1 MHEDYDGQFKLIVVG
16 GKIKPDIDSG
26 VGKTNLLTRF
36 TRNEFNLQ
44 AKPTIGVDFFWKTI
58 EVDKAKVKAQIWD
71 TAGQERYRAFS
82 STYYAGAHG
91 AVIVYDIANR
101 KSFDNIENWLQAINN
116 HVDIYKMTVMLVGNK
131 RDLDQLRQIQTTEGQ
146 DLARKNNF
154 FFMETSALLDGELK
168 VSKAFTTV
176 LERRLSSKLDLY
188 CSSLKSFST
197 EETEMDYPVHVDRRY
212 EIKKPDIASPSIS
225 KTCCSNI

>member
-1 MHEDYDGQFKLIVVG
+1 MTE
-16 GKIKPDIDSG
+16 DSG

-71 TAGQERYRAFS
+71 TAGQERYKAFS
-82 STYYAGAHG
+82 STYYSGAHG
-91 AVIVYDIANR
+91 AVIVYDITNR
-101 KSFDNIENWLQAINN
+101 NSFDNIENWLQSIS
-116 HVDIYKMTVMLVGNK
+116 HHMDVDKMTIMLVGNK
-131 RDLDQLRQIQTTEGQ
+131 SDLDQLRQIQITEGE

-154 FFMETSALLDGELK
+154 FFMETSALTDSEAV

-176 LERRLSSKLDLY
+176 IERRTL
-188 CSSLKSFST
+188 
-197 EETEMDYPVHVDRRY
+197 
-212 EIKKPDIASPSIS
+212 
-225 KTCCSNI
+225 